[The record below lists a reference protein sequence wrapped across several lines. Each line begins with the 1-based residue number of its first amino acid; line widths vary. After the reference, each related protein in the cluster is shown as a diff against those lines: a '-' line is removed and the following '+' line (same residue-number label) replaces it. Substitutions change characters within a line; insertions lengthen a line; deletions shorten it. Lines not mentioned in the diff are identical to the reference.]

1 MIPRKNESAN
11 IEGMQAHRM
20 FLGLWVTFALLLCSF
35 AYQNY
40 EFEEDKR
47 TGPTAIMDSDI
58 DMVNFEAPPPPPP
71 PPPKVTQTIELEIV
85 EEVEEEKKFVM
96 PDFDPDSD
104 DLDFEEE
111 FEDWE
116 EEEPLLIAEYM
127 PAFGDCKDI
136 RDKMERENCTNSSIL
151 SFVMG
156 RLSYPTM
163 AKETNIQ
170 GMVIIG
176 FVIDKKGQVTKVEC
190 VKPVHPLLDEEAIRV
205 VKLLPD
211 FKPAEQNGK
220 TTAVRYNIPVRFT
233 IR

>member
-1 MIPRKNESAN
+1 MRAPISKACKH
-11 IEGMQAHRM
+11 IGC
-20 FLGLWVTFALLLCSF
+20 FLGLWVTFALLLCFF

-47 TGPTAIMDSDI
+47 SGPTAIMDSDI

-96 PDFDPDSD
+96 PDFDPDSE

>member
-1 MIPRKNESAN
+1 MPT
-11 IEGMQAHRM
+11 
-20 FLGLWVTFALLLCSF
+20 GLENLDEDFTF
-35 AYQNY
+35 
-40 EFEEDKR
+40 D
-47 TGPTAIMDSDI
+47 
-58 DMVNFEAPPPPPP
+58 
-71 PPPKVTQTIELEIV
+71 
-85 EEVEEEKKFVM
+85 
-96 PDFDPDSD
+96 DFGD
-104 DLDFEEE
+104 
-111 FEDWE
+111 DWE
-116 EEEPLLIAEYM
+116 DEEPLLIAEYM

-176 FVIDKKGQVTKVEC
+176 FVIDKRGRVTKVEC